1 MGVVLTR
8 TARQAR
14 ARSNRVLVTG
24 GAGFIGSHFVRQLLA
39 ADDSEVTVL
48 DAFTYAGHRENL
60 GDLLSCPRLRL
71 VEGNI
76 LDGPLVERLVATHTA
91 VVHLAAESHVDR
103 SFFEAGNFVT
113 TNVLGTQ
120 ILLDAAM
127 RCGIGKFVHVSTD
140 EVYGPLLSGAATEEY
155 PLRPTVPYA
164 ASKAASDLIAM
175 SYFHTYEV
183 PVCITRSSNNF
194 GPRQHPEKII
204 PLFVTRLL
212 KDEPIALHGDGGHVR
227 NWLHVQDNC
236 AGLELVLRRG
246 EPGQIYNIGG
256 GTDLT
261 NKELTGRILAE
272 LETGWDRVRFAQDRR
287 SNDRRY
293 AMDWSKIADLGYWPR
308 RSLDDALAETIDWY
322 RDNPDRWAPEQRNPA
337 APIAAVNLET
347 QAGE

>member
-1 MGVVLTR
+1 M
-8 TARQAR
+8 
-14 ARSNRVLVTG
+14 RSGKVLVTG

-39 ADDSEVTVL
+39 ADDIEVTVL

-60 GDLLSCPRLRL
+60 GELLSCPRLTV

-76 LDGPLVERLVATHTA
+76 LDGPLVERLIETHTA

-127 RCGIGKFVHVSTD
+127 RCGIAKFVHVSTD
-140 EVYGPLLSGAATEEY
+140 EVYGPLLSGKATEEF

-164 ASKAASDLIAM
+164 ASKAASDLIAL
-175 SYFHTYEV
+175 SYFHTYGV

-194 GPRQHPEKII
+194 GPGQHPEKII

-212 KDEPIALHGDGGHVR
+212 KGEPVALHGDGGHVR

-236 AGLELVLRRG
+236 AGLELVLRCG
-246 EPGQIYNIGG
+246 EPGQIYNLGG

-261 NKELTGRILAE
+261 NQELTDRILAK
-272 LETGWDRVRFAQDRR
+272 LGAGWDRVRFVEDRR

-293 AMDWSKIADLGYWPR
+293 AMDWSKIADLGYRPQ
-308 RSLDDALAETIDWY
+308 RSLDDTLADTIDWY
-322 RDNPDRWAPEQRNPA
+322 RDNPDRWAPEPRNPA
-337 APIAAVNLET
+337 APIAAVNIENT
-347 QAGE
+347 RG